1 MKKEKSESEIE
12 LEQTI
17 DFLRKRMSEYEF
29 EYNKKLRDIK
39 FLEEENKKL
48 KDSNI
53 ILKKGW
59 QVVFTLEKRIDELL
73 EENKKLKEELSKL
86 KEKYWDIDY

>member
-86 KEKYWDIDY
+86 KEKYWDIDF